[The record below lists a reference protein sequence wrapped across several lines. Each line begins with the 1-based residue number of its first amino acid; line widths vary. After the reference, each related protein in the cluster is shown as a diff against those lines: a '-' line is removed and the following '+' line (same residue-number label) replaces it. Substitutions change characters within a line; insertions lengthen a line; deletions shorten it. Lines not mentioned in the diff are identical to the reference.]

1 MTDPGRVL
9 VASLFGCLFF
19 GYAAVN
25 CLVFYRRNR
34 QRAAQFSG
42 SPQLETVVRSPR
54 YSWTFWVTGIIGIVG
69 FLVASWRLLF
79 ALSTILHTPR

>member
-1 MTDPGRVL
+1 VL

-42 SPQLETVVRSPR
+42 TPQLETVVRSPR

-79 ALSTILHTPR
+79 ALSAILHTPR

>member
-1 MTDPGRVL
+1 V
-9 VASLFGCLFF
+9 FF
-19 GYAAVN
+19 GYAAIN

-34 QRAAQFSG
+34 QRAAQFNG

-54 YSWTFWVTGIIGIVG
+54 YSWTFWITGIIGIVG

-79 ALSTILHTPR
+79 ALSAILHTPH